1 MNKISEELTRG
12 RFQLKPFDMNN
23 VKKAKITEG
32 GAKKLDVRRK
42 TEMILEEI
50 NLRKINNFD

>member
-1 MNKISEELTRG
+1 
-12 RFQLKPFDMNN
+12 MNN

-50 NLRKINNFD
+50 NLSKINNFD